1 MNATPKLD
9 EIKSR
14 AQFFKQ
20 GSIIPRRILACSKR
34 RQQHLF
40 RFGSDSWV
48 IPTKTGYL
56 VICNTDQEGASAI
69 NIKRCRNVGDMTF
82 GHKHGRKVLFQG
94 NSFVDPSKHES
105 DVLKALREMNLES
118 LPSVGV
124 IESFTPKACAAH
136 DLG

>member
-1 MNATPKLD
+1 MIATPKLD
-9 EIKSR
+9 EIKNR
-14 AQFFKQ
+14 AQFFKK

-69 NIKRCRNVGDMTF
+69 NIKRYRNVGDMTF
-82 GHKHGRKVLFQG
+82 GHKLGRKVLFQG
-94 NSFVDPSKHES
+94 NSSVGPVEHES
-105 DVLKALREMNLES
+105 SVLKALLEMNLES

-124 IESFTPKACAAH
+124 SESFTPKTCASH
-136 DLG
+136 DIG